1 MWALVFAYRA
11 QKDAV
16 KLARAGLKPQAQKL
30 LDLLRVNP
38 WKTPPTLEKLHGD
51 LAGLYSRRI
60 NRQHRLVYEVLEAE
74 RTVKVLAMWTH
85 YE

>member
-1 MWALVFAYRA
+1 MWALVFASRA

-16 KLARAGLKPQAQKL
+16 KLARARLKPQAQKL
-30 LDLLRVNP
+30 LDVLRVNP
-38 WKTPPTLEKLHGD
+38 WQTPPTFEKLHGD
-51 LAGLYSRRI
+51 LVGLYSRRI

-74 RTVKVLAMWTH
+74 HTVKVLAMWTH